1 MRQQI
6 KATLILAL
14 FSFGALLSIGLALD
28 WFGPGARKISVS
40 REYMVVRED
49 GLVRVQTTV
58 SASSKN
64 AFMVGEPVTLSVN
77 TLVLRTDAELVPNDK
92 DLTVKLDWVIPQSYK
107 QSKEAEINWR
117 KWQIKNSGENGIA
130 WLKLP
135 RREGIDPVQL
145 LMTEKELKNSVY
157 YSDGAIE
164 NRRHLS
170 IDQRMVTPFQTTT
183 LVYDTSGPK
192 AVGIEILGDTAPLFD
207 QTLEPLF
214 EVESSSVAVQ
224 ILIAKIGLV
233 LAVFFGLLAVVPL
246 LENLDSHFVVLTSM
260 LKGIFQKTSRL
271 KRS

>member
-6 KATLILAL
+6 KAIIILAL
-14 FSFGALLSIGLALD
+14 FSFGAILSIGLALD
-28 WFGPGARKISVS
+28 WFGPGARKVIVS

-64 AFMVGEPVTLSVN
+64 AFLVGEPVQLSVN

-92 DLTVKLDWVIPQSYK
+92 DITVKLDWEIPQSYTE
-107 QSKEAEINWR
+107 SKEAEVNWR
-117 KWQIKNSGENGIA
+117 KWQIKNSEENGIA
-130 WLKLP
+130 WIKLP
-135 RREGIDPVQL
+135 RREGVDPVQL
-145 LMTEKELKNSVY
+145 LMTEKELKSSVY

-170 IDQRMVTPFQTTT
+170 LDQRMVTPFQTTT

-192 AVGIEILGDTAPLFD
+192 AVGIEILGDKAPLFD

-246 LENLDSHFVVLTSM
+246 VENLDSNFVLLTRM
-260 LKGIFQKTSRL
+260 LKGFSK
-271 KRS
+271 KRRD